1 MTDAERTHVVLVA
14 GGAAIA
20 AVAGLALLSRRG
32 GAGAAARG
40 PIFTLG
46 RAPAARDAGGAC
58 CATCASVGAVEAR
71 NARARSPWRSPR
83 PDRHARKWEPWI
95 DELEGRNGVYLIRPA
110 GGGEVLYIG
119 ESHRG
124 RLKKTLTRH
133 LWNWEGPGSG
143 PTYAPH
149 EVEIA
154 VELVDDA
161 GDVVRRQFELIQQ
174 LRPRDNEQDGRW
186 LLMQHW
192 RPRTLNKTEASEL
205 QPDDVPF

>member
-1 MTDAERTHVVLVA
+1 MTDAERTHAIAVA
-14 GGAAIA
+14 SGAAL
-20 AVAGLALLSRRG
+20 AVVGLALLRRRSI
-32 GAGAAARG
+32 ASGAAR

-46 RAPAARDAGGAC
+46 GAPASRDAGGAC
-58 CATCASVGAVEAR
+58 CAACGEGRACAGGR
-71 NARARSPWRSPR
+71 NASGRSPWRSPR
-83 PDRHARKWEPWI
+83 PDRHSRKWEPWV
-95 DELEGRNGVYLIRPA
+95 DELDGRNGVYLIRPA
-110 GGGEVLYIG
+110 GGGDVLYIG

-133 LWNWEGPGSG
+133 LWNWEGLGSG

-154 VELVDDA
+154 VELADDG
-161 GDVVRRQFELIQQ
+161 GDPVRRQFELIQQ

-192 RPRTLNKTEASEL
+192 RPRKLHTTEASEL
-205 QPDDVPF
+205 QSDDVPF